1 MGESVLRVSP
11 LTVMEDI
18 GPALSRCRG
27 LGFAVVETED
37 PGCVGLRAGDSYLI
51 LATVAPMAR
60 QFRPGTVERLAGRTT
75 PYLHVRSLDR
85 MLARLP
91 ESAVVVERVV
101 TPFGTVEALV
111 EDGGDRMLL
120 AERLED
126 AG

>member
-1 MGESVLRVSP
+1 
-11 LTVMEDI
+11 
-18 GPALSRCRG
+18 
-27 LGFAVVETED
+27 
-37 PGCVGLRAGDSYLI
+37 
-51 LATVAPMAR
+51 
-60 QFRPGTVERLAGRTT
+60 
-75 PYLHVRSLDR
+75 

-91 ESAVVVERVV
+91 ESAVVVERAV